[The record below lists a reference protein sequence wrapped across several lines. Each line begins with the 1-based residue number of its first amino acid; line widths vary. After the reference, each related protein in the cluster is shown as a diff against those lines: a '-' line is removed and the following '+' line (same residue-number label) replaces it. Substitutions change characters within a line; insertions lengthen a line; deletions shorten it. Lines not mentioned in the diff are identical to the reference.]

1 MAKYLLFQN
10 NEFYRMAPNEAKR
23 DNWLRTPD
31 IVAKEVSDAD
41 YKKVGCKKWTSTPTL
56 SGDTI
61 NYNEETNFH
70 FNENVPEDNTDASAC
85 QAQLAEFRDNLIIEF
100 KHFAAQHYDNDAEV
114 KAMVAFLEGIDT
126 SAVTSFAAN
135 QSIFEYIYDLPGCPQ
150 IYPLEL
156 FY

>member
-70 FNENVPEDNTDASAC
+70 FNENVPEDNTDASSC